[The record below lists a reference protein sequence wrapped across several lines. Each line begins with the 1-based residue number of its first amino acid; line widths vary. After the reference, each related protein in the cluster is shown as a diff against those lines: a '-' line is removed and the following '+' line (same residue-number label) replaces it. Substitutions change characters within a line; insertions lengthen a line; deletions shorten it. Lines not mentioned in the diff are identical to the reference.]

1 MSSPEVRQSI
11 NGAVA
16 AASPVPVYDLSDYL
30 TLDEVLGSISS
41 KAVLVQYVTSGER
54 FASVGSPGTAGWE
67 EDGIV
72 VLHYVVPSGFGSTT
86 DLNDAD
92 AIRLALRGQRL
103 SPNVTIESVE
113 PFTDFG
119 GDAAGLYPGAF
130 KGYASNLYY
139 VRRDCG

>member
-16 AASPVPVYDLSDYL
+16 AASPIPVYDLSDYL

-119 GDAAGLYPGAF
+119 GDATGLYGAAY

-139 VRRDCG
+139 VNRTCG